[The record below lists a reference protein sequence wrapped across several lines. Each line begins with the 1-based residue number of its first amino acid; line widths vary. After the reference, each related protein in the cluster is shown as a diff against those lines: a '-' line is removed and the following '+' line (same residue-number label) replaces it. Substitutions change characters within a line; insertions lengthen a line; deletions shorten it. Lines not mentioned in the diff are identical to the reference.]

1 MMTHWHKLSGGCL
14 LGCFLLCIPCGGPVA
29 QAADPE
35 WKKESAI
42 AYLDGRQTWWMKSD
56 MAKQAMG
63 TTCVACH
70 TGLPYALARP
80 SLGGDTARYEATLAN
95 IRKRVEKWDEVG
107 PLYTSKAEGSRGT
120 EAIVNALILGRADA
134 RQGLRAMS
142 PVTAKAFEHLWELQR
157 EDGPTKGS
165 WPWLQF
171 GKAGFEPWEATDSGY
186 FMTALAALA
195 VGTAPGAVKT
205 APPDRVAWLRD
216 YLTANYED
224 QNLHGRVAL
233 LWASTKLEGI
243 LSAERRRKLIDEI
256 FERQQNKPGDR
267 AVDGGWNVASLGPW
281 VRKDG
286 TAQIKSPD
294 GYATGLIVYTL
305 KQAGVTDKDQP
316 KLQKGLAWLKR
327 NQEAKTGAWPGNS
340 VHKTRDPDT
349 DEAWKFPRDAATAFA
364 SMALIDADVKAGPG
378 DAPRLS
384 SQ

>member
-1 MMTHWHKLSGGCL
+1 MITQWHRLSGGSL
-14 LGCFLLCIPCGGPVA
+14 LGCFLLCLPCGVP
-29 QAADPE
+29 AARGEDSE
-35 WKKESAI
+35 WKKDSAI

-56 MAKQAMG
+56 MAKQPLD

-95 IRKRVEKWDEVG
+95 IRKRVEKWNEVG
-107 PLYTSKAEGSRGT
+107 PIYTSTAEGSRGT

-134 RQGLRAMS
+134 RQGLRTMS
-142 PVTAKAFEHLWELQR
+142 PPTAKAFEHLWALQV
-157 EDGPTKGS
+157 EDGPAKGS

-171 GKAGFEPWEATDSGY
+171 GKAGFEPWEAIDSGY
-186 FMTALAALA
+186 FGTALAALA
-195 VGTAPGAVKT
+195 IGTAPGAIKA

-216 YLTANYED
+216 YLTANYEG
-224 QNLHGRVAL
+224 QNLHGRIAL

-243 LSAERRRKLIDEI
+243 LSAERRRKLIGEI
-256 FERQQNKPGDR
+256 FERQQNKPGDP
-267 AVDGGWNVASLGPW
+267 AIDGGWNVASLGPW

-305 KQAGVTDKDQP
+305 KQAGVAAPDQP

-364 SMALIDADVKAGPG
+364 SMALTDADARAG